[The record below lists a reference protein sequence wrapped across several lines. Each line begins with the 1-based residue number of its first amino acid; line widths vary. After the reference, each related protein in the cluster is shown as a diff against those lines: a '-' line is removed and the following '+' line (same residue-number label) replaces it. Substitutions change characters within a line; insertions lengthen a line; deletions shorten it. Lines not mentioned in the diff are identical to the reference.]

1 MKNSKLNL
9 KKFQISQLKGKNKIL
24 GGNNVDGQGDT
35 VLKTRTHQTGQ
46 GLSRN
51 CPD

>member
-1 MKNSKLNL
+1 MKNSKLNFQ
-9 KKFQISQLKGKNKIL
+9 KFQVCQLKGKNKIV
-24 GGNNVDGQGDT
+24 GGNSVDGQGDT
-35 VLKTRTHQTGQ
+35 VLKTRTQTGQ